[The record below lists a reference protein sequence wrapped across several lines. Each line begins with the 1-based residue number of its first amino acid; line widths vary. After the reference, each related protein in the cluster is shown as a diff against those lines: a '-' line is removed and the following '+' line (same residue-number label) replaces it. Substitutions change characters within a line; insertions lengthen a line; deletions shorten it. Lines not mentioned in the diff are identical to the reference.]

1 MDNLRQE
8 FNKLKVLIEKQF
20 KREYDLIALADK
32 RLVLLKRVNTVR
44 MYADVPC
51 PICLEKPKHRY
62 IGDTVSLVDSHADDC
77 ELAEAIDGSAA
88 VTDLSMFEEMT

>member
-1 MDNLRQE
+1 MSEGTDYLQTSYAHLSD
-8 FNKLKVLIEKQF
+8 KYLAAQ
-20 KREYDLIALADK
+20 ALADK

-77 ELAEAIDGSAA
+77 ELAEAIDAA
-88 VTDLSMFEEMT
+88 TDAR